1 MTRISH
7 PSNVSA
13 DIPVFNADGRKLLRN
28 RRNHC
33 LYPLGLLEGWY
44 FSFLQQVKK
53 TQGAASL
60 PAGTAPPFVG
70 SLNAAAPFKDCIHGW
85 GWKESVDGM

>member
-1 MTRISH
+1 MSH
-7 PSNVSA
+7 PLKESALMAPFNVL
-13 DIPVFNADGRKLLRN
+13 GRKLDRN
-28 RRNHC
+28 RRNQRFHPPPE
-33 LYPLGLLEGWY
+33 LPGWY

-70 SLNAAAPFKDCIHGW
+70 SLNAAAPFKG
-85 GWKESVDGM
+85 VYMDGGGKSQ